1 MDDSAKHS
9 LLLVA
14 DRRGGPRFLHQCL
27 SNSVRPVLLSTGIR
41 SGLSP
46 SCYKCHFIMAGR
58 PQSIW
63 NFNAARAQHRRA
75 TQRISWAQPGALF
88 LAFKDTATPAW
99 RNAGVARGIKS
110 FECSRVCILFHFST
124 VEQALHVQERLTN
137 KAGSVI
143 KPPAAFSAWFTT
155 IFGSVSALALQASR
169 YSLKICYFQ
178 QKILKTFMWFSKAN
192 AGL

>member
-1 MDDSAKHS
+1 MTTFLGCSGFLSAAVIRILLHPPLSLKSFITGRCFSLRFLFHFCLASFRGVKSQRRGALEGDSILQMDDSAKHS

-14 DRRGGPRFLHQCL
+14 DRRGGPRFLHQRL

-75 TQRISWAQPGALF
+75 TQRIS
-88 LAFKDTATPAW
+88 
-99 RNAGVARGIKS
+99 
-110 FECSRVCILFHFST
+110 
-124 VEQALHVQERLTN
+124 
-137 KAGSVI
+137 
-143 KPPAAFSAWFTT
+143 
-155 IFGSVSALALQASR
+155 
-169 YSLKICYFQ
+169 
-178 QKILKTFMWFSKAN
+178 
-192 AGL
+192 